1 MFCFATIAL
10 RAMVICMRCAQY
22 VPHARPRAGGSRAI
36 ARSCARTL
44 RGLQVHNAN
53 RVPRVGRT
61 NTTPKCKKCFS
72 PKLVAHN
79 GDYVQFRCAK
89 FNIIDPTLCAFYIF
103 LHPAVP
109 RGEKWAFLGH
119 HRNVTDNKNKNE
131 IKNKYKRH
139 TGAHNNK

>member
-10 RAMVICMRCAQY
+10 RAMVNFKMCA
-22 VPHARPRAGGSRAI
+22 ARNMCPTRARRAGGSRAI
-36 ARSCARTL
+36 ARLRARTL
-44 RGLQVHNAN
+44 RGLHSSYN

-89 FNIIDPTLCAFYIF
+89 FNIIDPTLCAFCIF

-119 HRNVTDNKNKNE
+119 HRNVTDNK
-131 IKNKYKRH
+131 IKTK
-139 TGAHNNK
+139 

>member
-10 RAMVICMRCAQY
+10 RAMMDFKMCA
-22 VPHARPRAGGSRAI
+22 ARNMCPTRARRAGGSRAI
-36 ARSCARTL
+36 ARLRARTL
-44 RGLQVHNAN
+44 RGLHSSYN

-89 FNIIDPTLCAFYIF
+89 FNIIDPILCALFRTSVGGCRPHRKTF
-103 LHPAVP
+103 LS
-109 RGEKWAFLGH
+109 
-119 HRNVTDNKNKNE
+119 
-131 IKNKYKRH
+131 IKAIVFIRPTPTIKIISQK
-139 TGAHNNK
+139 TIK

>member
-10 RAMVICMRCAQY
+10 RAMVDFKMCA
-22 VPHARPRAGGSRAI
+22 ARNMCPTRAQREGGARAV
-36 ARSCARTL
+36 APLRARTL
-44 RGLQVHNAN
+44 RGLHSSYN

-109 RGEKWAFLGH
+109 RGEKWAFWGH
-119 HRNVTDNKNKNE
+119 HRNVTDNK
-131 IKNKYKRH
+131 IKTK
-139 TGAHNNK
+139 